1 MSAALSHRLTAK
13 PVSLSCESWSSQRPR
28 SPLTLPPLAAT
39 VSRYVFSKS
48 FHEPARSFPH
58 VMRMIILAPPSSFD
72 EADLLQVCGEIP
84 IVRLP
89 ADLAVAELD
98 HRRAAHKK
106 WPIGGREAGEVLRLP
121 TVEHPFHA
129 APLAIGADEARGDLE
144 TQICKPREDACRK
157 TA

>member
-13 PVSLSCESWSSQRPR
+13 PVSLSCESWSNQRPR

-106 WPIGGREAGEVLRLP
+106 WPIGGREA
-121 TVEHPFHA
+121 
-129 APLAIGADEARGDLE
+129 EARGDLE
-144 TQICKPREDACRK
+144 TQICKPRENACRK

>member
-28 SPLTLPPLAAT
+28 SPLTLPPLTAT

-89 ADLAVAELD
+89 ADLAVAERGSPSSAD
-98 HRRAAHKK
+98 RGTPIPSCPTCHRR
-106 WPIGGREAGEVLRLP
+106 
-121 TVEHPFHA
+121 
-129 APLAIGADEARGDLE
+129 
-144 TQICKPREDACRK
+144 
-157 TA
+157 

>member
-28 SPLTLPPLAAT
+28 SPLTLPPLTAT

-72 EADLLQVCGEIP
+72 EADLLQVRGEIP
-84 IVRLP
+84 IVGLP
-89 ADLAVAELD
+89 ADLPVVELE
-98 HRRAAHKK
+98 HRRASNTKR
-106 WPIGGREAGEVLRLP
+106 PIRRRDAGEVLRLP
-121 TVEHPFHA
+121 TAEHPFHA
-129 APLAIGADEARGDLE
+129 APRAVSANEA
-144 TQICKPREDACRK
+144 
-157 TA
+157 